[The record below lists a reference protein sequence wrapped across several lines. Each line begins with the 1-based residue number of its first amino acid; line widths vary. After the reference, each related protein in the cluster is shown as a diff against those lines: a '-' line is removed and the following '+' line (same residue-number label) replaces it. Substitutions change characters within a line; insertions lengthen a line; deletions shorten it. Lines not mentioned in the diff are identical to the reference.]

1 MPLAHVTSLSFR
13 MWFWRFRKSKL
24 TYHCSWGGGT
34 GAQTQLCYSL
44 NSQFILDSQ
53 NMWSFRT
60 TQSCIVSIRELW
72 ETKKMSLFCCVFLQI
87 KRVFL
92 AVLSGPSFSFTEA
105 QQKRTKK
112 LTQIVNLF
120 PSYIRDIENHGYYTL
135 SDILVRILCTHYL
148 TFWSDIHF

>member
-72 ETKKMSLFCCVFLQI
+72 ETKKCLCFVVCSFKSKESSLQFYQGLLFHSQKHSKNVPKNWHKLSIFFLPTLGI
-87 KRVFL
+87 LK
-92 AVLSGPSFSFTEA
+92 
-105 QQKRTKK
+105 
-112 LTQIVNLF
+112 IM
-120 PSYIRDIENHGYYTL
+120 DIIH
-135 SDILVRILCTHYL
+135 CQ
-148 TFWSDIHF
+148 TF